1 MYFRSSTRRRFPL
14 QFDLIVINGGTDEI
28 LQSTLVNLIA
38 LEKID
43 RSSRVAFEARVEELV
58 RIWEA
63 RPVGKGKLH
72 LIFVG
77 VGDRDYSV
85 VRPHWASHPL
95 PFLDYLPVGL
105 KDALADAGE
114 RFATPVCEFCDQ
126 LVNTFR
132 WIHWIFM
139 PRILVPRL
147 TSSEVCD
154 IHPPRKKPLLGRSP
168 VSGSGPVP

>member
-1 MYFRSSTRRRFPL
+1 MA
-14 QFDLIVINGGTDEI
+14 V
-28 LQSTLVNLIA
+28 
-38 LEKID
+38 EKID
-43 RSSRVAFEARVEELV
+43 RAPSVSSEARVEELV

-77 VGDRDYSV
+77 VADRDYSI
-85 VRPHWASHPL
+85 VRPHRASHPF
-95 PFLDYLPVGL
+95 PFLDYLLVGL

-114 RFATPVCEFCDQ
+114 GFATPVCECSNQ

-139 PRILVPRL
+139 
-147 TSSEVCD
+147 
-154 IHPPRKKPLLGRSP
+154 
-168 VSGSGPVP
+168 

>member
-1 MYFRSSTRRRFPL
+1 MYFRSSTHRRFPL

-28 LQSTLVNLIA
+28 LQSTLINLIA

-58 RIWEA
+58 RIREA

-72 LIFVG
+72 LLFVA

-85 VRPHWASHPL
+85 VRPHRASHPL

-105 KDALADAGE
+105 KDTLADA
-114 RFATPVCEFCDQ
+114 D
-126 LVNTFR
+126 
-132 WIHWIFM
+132 
-139 PRILVPRL
+139 
-147 TSSEVCD
+147 
-154 IHPPRKKPLLGRSP
+154 RKS
-168 VSGSGPVP
+168 VV